1 MTAYVQDDLA
11 SINADELL
19 AEATQFTL
27 RALPADHPA
36 SDFHAVVVSAR
47 GHGLW
52 AVYSRGSVITR
63 DGRWMFDRQTAVR
76 IGREL
81 LPEIRASYD
90 RSHPAL

>member
-11 SINADELL
+11 LL

-36 SDFHAVVVSAR
+36 ADIQTVVISAR

-52 AVYSRGSVITR
+52 AVYCRGTVITR
-63 DGRWMFDRQTAVR
+63 DGRWLFDRDTALRV
-76 IGREL
+76 GREM
-81 LPEIRASYD
+81 LPEIRDAYA
-90 RSHPAL
+90 RSHA

>member
-1 MTAYVQDDLA
+1 MTAYVQDDIA
-11 SINADELL
+11 TAGADALL

-52 AVYSRGSVITR
+52 AVYSRGTVLTR
-63 DGRWMFDRQTAVR
+63 DGRWMFDRETALR

-81 LPEIRASYD
+81 LPEIRAQYD
-90 RSHPAL
+90 RVQAG